1 MHKEIYS
8 KNKKVARVFNVF
20 MKAKFPAWA
29 FVCQQNQSP
38 LVHAG
43 GLSPDLEFWLQAE
56 QELREQTG

>member
-1 MHKEIYS
+1 
-8 KNKKVARVFNVF
+8 VFNVF